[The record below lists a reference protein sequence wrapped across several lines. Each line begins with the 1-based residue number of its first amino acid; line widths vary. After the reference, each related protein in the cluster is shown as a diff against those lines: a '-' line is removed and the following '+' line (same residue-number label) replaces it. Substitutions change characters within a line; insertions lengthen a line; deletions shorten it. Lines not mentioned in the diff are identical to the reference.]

1 MNTQSLFTTNQAE
14 EDSQRGTGGG
24 LRNFLELALHSFN
37 KSFFFLNACIRQQL
51 DPKGTKQ

>member
-24 LRNFLELALHSFN
+24 LRNFLELALPSFN